1 MYYTST
7 NKADLEAYNDKVVWG
22 EGYDGVYTTD
32 WASTVKHPNGVD
44 YAMLKHKD
52 YDAELT
58 IIETLGADWFPEEL
72 I

>member
-22 EGYDGVYTTD
+22 ENYDGVYTTD
-32 WASTVKHPNGVD
+32 WAQVIEHPNGVD
-44 YAMLKHKD
+44 YAMLKHPN

-58 IIETLGADWFPEEL
+58 LLETLSEDWFPSD
-72 I
+72 II

>member
-7 NKADLEAYNDKVVWG
+7 NKADLEAYNDKVVWS
-22 EGYDGVYTTD
+22 EGYDGEFTTD
-32 WASTVKHPNGVD
+32 WAGVIDHPSGNNFAMVKHP
-44 YAMLKHKD
+44 K

-58 IIETLGADWFPEEL
+58 LVETLGADWYPEEL

>member
-1 MYYTST
+1 MYYIGT

-32 WASTVKHPNGVD
+32 WAGVIEHPSGNNFAMVKHDN
-44 YAMLKHKD
+44 

-58 IIETLGADWFPEEL
+58 LVKTLGADWFPQD
-72 I
+72 II

>member
-7 NKADLEAYNDKVVWG
+7 NKADLEAYNDKVIWG
-22 EGYDGVYTTD
+22 ENYDGVYTTD
-32 WASTVKHPNGVD
+32 WASIIEHPNGVD
-44 YAMLKHKD
+44 YAMVKHPK

-58 IIETLGADWFPEEL
+58 LLETLGADWYPEEL